1 MTDCVKQLNSVRR
14 HDATNKPDNATRA
27 HIEALDWNDIS
38 TGDRDALERL
48 QNMRPTCVL
57 AADVVYDP
65 TSISPLVDTLWV
77 ALQKRACSGPQP
89 FALVA
94 STVRN
99 PDTYDQFL
107 RTLESRKLRWK
118 MLDLKQTTWPNLDL
132 VLFPSV
138 HNQKLDGAVSML
150 HIEVS

>member
-1 MTDCVKQLNSVRR
+1 
-14 HDATNKPDNATRA
+14 
-27 HIEALDWNDIS
+27 
-38 TGDRDALERL
+38 
-48 QNMRPTCVL
+48 MRPTCVL

-65 TSISPLVDTLWV
+65 TLISPLVDTLWV
-77 ALQKRACSGPQP
+77 ALQKRACNGPQP

-118 MLDLKQTTWPNLDL
+118 MLDLKQNSLPNFDL

-138 HNQKLDGAVSML
+138 HNQKLEGAVSML